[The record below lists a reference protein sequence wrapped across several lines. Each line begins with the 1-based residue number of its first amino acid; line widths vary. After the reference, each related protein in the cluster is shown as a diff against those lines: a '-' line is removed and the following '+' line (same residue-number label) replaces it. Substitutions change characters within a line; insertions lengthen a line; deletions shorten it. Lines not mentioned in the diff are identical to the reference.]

1 MKLKLLIVT
10 LGVFI
15 LTLLFQGAAIG
26 ADKNPI
32 RIAYLQNDLHQL
44 ACWVALEKGF
54 YAQEGLEVRVAG
66 IFKAG
71 PELMS
76 GFAAGALDMGY
87 VGVAPVTTAVANKSA
102 RVVVLA
108 QVNSE
113 GSCLVGKKD
122 PGVQNLSDLKGKT
135 LAIPGHATVQDFL
148 LRRILGKWN
157 LLPPQTQIL
166 VLKPPEMIAALQ
178 NGDID
183 GFIAWEPFPT
193 RAVTLEVGRTLIC
206 SREIWKDHPCCVL
219 VAEVRFLET
228 RPEEAKKMIRAHV
241 KATDFI
247 NTNPGEAIQ
256 VAVRYTGLDEK
267 TIAQAM
273 KNVTYSYHFNVE
285 AEREYVQYLT
295 QWKYIKV
302 EDVPAFTG
310 QLVNLQ
316 FLKDILK
323 K

>member
-1 MKLKLLIVT
+1 MKPKWSAVI
-10 LGVFI
+10 LGVLFLI
-15 LTLLFQGAAIG
+15 LLVQGLPES
-26 ADKNPI
+26 ADKRPI
-32 RIAYLQNDLHQL
+32 RLAYLQSDIHHLP
-44 ACWVALEKGF
+44 CWVALEKGF
-54 YAQEGLEVRVAG
+54 YAREGLEVQVAG

-76 GFAAGALDMGY
+76 AFAAGALDMGY
-87 VGVAPVTTAVANKSA
+87 VGVAPVTAAVANKSA

-113 GSCLVGKKD
+113 GSCLIVKRD
-122 PGVQNLSDLKGKT
+122 PGLQNLPDLKGKT
-135 LAIPGHATVQDFL
+135 LAVPGHATVQDFL
-148 LRRILGKWN
+148 LRRVLGKWN
-157 LLPPQTQIL
+157 LLPPQTQVL
-166 VLKPPEMIAALQ
+166 VLKPPEMIAALR

-193 RAVTLEVGRTLIC
+193 RAVTLEAGRSLIC

-219 VAEVRFLET
+219 VAEARFLET
-228 RPEEAKKMIRAHV
+228 RSEEARKMIRAHV

-247 NTNPGEAIQ
+247 NNNPGEAVQI
-256 VAVRYTGLDEK
+256 AVRYTGLDEK
-267 TIAQAM
+267 TIVSAM
-273 KNVTYSYHFNVE
+273 KNVTFGYHFNVE
-285 AEREYVQYLT
+285 AEKEYVQFLN

-302 EDVPAFTG
+302 EDASLFTG

-316 FLKDILK
+316 FLKDALK